1 MIILSK
7 IVAEYVKIMNRPREM
22 LLLGAAP
29 NASTIPR
36 QIDANMTT
44 RAVADGTMNV
54 IRKSTMMIPTRIREY
69 DVPIKDMTEYARRR
83 ARPVSTATEPK
94 MIAPNKNHGVSR
106 ENPLN
111 AVSKFT
117 APVIQ

>member
-7 IVAEYVKIMNRPREM
+7 IVAVYVKMMKRPRAM
-22 LLLGAAP
+22 LLFGATP

-36 QIDANMTT
+36 QIDASMTT

-69 DVPIKDMTEYARRR
+69 DAPIRDMTE
-83 ARPVSTATEPK
+83 
-94 MIAPNKNHGVSR
+94 
-106 ENPLN
+106 
-111 AVSKFT
+111 
-117 APVIQ
+117 